1 MNWVELKSLHSIYI
15 NGSIKLNNTL
25 SNSGEFNFLSHSVK
39 LLNKSASGFSAE
51 QGFHELYRERYLN
64 NFIRYENFLAMH
76 GLLKPQARFNETD
89 IIILMQIEEWKQE
102 GTLDELR
109 KQIIASDESLRG
121 ISLMFFKN
129 EKYLDDKSSL
139 TDALKKILEV
149 ESFSNEKDQQYIY
162 KLECHNPVA
171 IVLCENLDFLT
182 KPNKPRQHGI
192 ELWYAGGKNIG
203 KLDYANT
210 RGLPTYYSCDWD
222 YDGLFVIYPLVKS
235 KIPSIQLLLPNGSPK
250 GISETEHNSK
260 WEGREP
266 DIDTVFSDPGKRS
279 LVKELVIKNQWIIEE
294 SNSLLEMLG
303 VEKDK

>member
-1 MNWVELKSLHSIYI
+1 MNWIELKSLHSIYL
-15 NGSIKLNNTL
+15 NGKIKLNNTL
-25 SNSGEFNFLSHSVK
+25 SNSGEFNFLAHSVK
-39 LLNKSASGFSAE
+39 LLNKSANVFFAE
-51 QGFHELYRERYLN
+51 EGFHELYRERYLN
-64 NFIRYENFLAMH
+64 NFMRYESFLTMH
-76 GLLKPQARFNETD
+76 GLLKPQARFTEAD
-89 IIILMQIEEWKQE
+89 IIILMRIEEWKQE

-109 KQIIASDESLRG
+109 NQIIASDESLRG
-121 ISLMFFKN
+121 VSLMFFKN
-129 EKYLDDKSSL
+129 EKYLDDKPSL
-139 TDALKKILEV
+139 TDALRKILEV

-162 KLECHNPVA
+162 KLECHNPIA

-203 KLDYANT
+203 KLDYADT

-235 KIPSIQLLLPNGSPK
+235 KIPTIQLLLPNGSPK

-260 WEGREP
+260 WEGKNP
-266 DIDTVFSDPGKRS
+266 DIDVVLGDQGERS

-294 SNSLLEMLG
+294 SNSLLAMLG